1 MTDRIEQTGPDG
13 LPIFELSPPYSFE
26 DDAAKY
32 RIRESFMFEA
42 RLALRV
48 ARPDPMKIIITDA
61 S

>member
-1 MTDRIEQTGPDG
+1 MTDRIKQIGPDG

-32 RIRESFMFEA
+32 RIRESIMFEA
-42 RLALRV
+42 RLALR
-48 ARPDPMKIIITDA
+48 AAKLDPMKIIIADV